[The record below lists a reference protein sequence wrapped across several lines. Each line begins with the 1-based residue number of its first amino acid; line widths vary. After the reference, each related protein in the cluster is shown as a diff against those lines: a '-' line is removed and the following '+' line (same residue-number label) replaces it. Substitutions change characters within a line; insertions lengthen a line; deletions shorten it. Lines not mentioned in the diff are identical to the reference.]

1 MTQSSVLLLAQ
12 QAVRSFLDSVDIHL
26 PKYARDR
33 ELERRVNEVV
43 SQWGCERSMGPYV
56 VPATILTITAYAHI
70 TDMETKVLITVFT
83 TFIAIMDDPA
93 FFDGLTPADFHR
105 NMCAG
110 VVQRDPGLLGE
121 FTKVLERM
129 WDHYPGFTANT
140 IFTSALRF
148 INASVMENEWQG
160 ETFCLA
166 ARPFVEYKRSMT
178 ATTEAYACF
187 IWPKSQFPDYR
198 TYVQAI
204 PDTMLYVSK
213 VNDVLSFYKEEL
225 AGEKDNYIHERAMA
239 TGRSTSMVLREVID
253 ETVAAVRRVRYVL
266 GDTDARAAWENFAAG
281 YIRVH
286 TDNPRYRLKD
296 ILGGEYLLDMS
307 SD

>member
-1 MTQSSVLLLAQ
+1 MTQSPTLLLAQ
-12 QAVRSFLDSVDIHL
+12 EAVITFLDNVDIYL
-26 PKYARDR
+26 PKYTRDR

-43 SQWGCERSMGPYV
+43 CQWGGERAMHPYV
-56 VPATILTITAYAHI
+56 VPATILTITAYSHI
-70 TDMETKVLITVFT
+70 TDMETKVLITIFT
-83 TFIAIMDDPA
+83 TFIAIMDDPE

-110 VVQRDPGLLGE
+110 VVQRDHGLLGE
-121 FTKVLERM
+121 FTKVLGRM

-140 IFTSALRF
+140 KYTSALRF

-160 ETFCLA
+160 AVLCRD

-187 IWPKSQFPDYR
+187 IWPTAQFPDYKA
-198 TYVQAI
+198 YVQAI
-204 PDTMLYVSK
+204 PDTMLYVSY
-213 VNDVLSFYKEEL
+213 VNDILSFYKEEL
-225 AGEKDNYIHERAMA
+225 AGETDNYIHERALA
-239 TGRSTSMVLREVID
+239 TGRLTADVLQEVID
-253 ETVAAVRRVRYVL
+253 ETVAAIKRVRSVL
-266 GDTDARAAWENFAAG
+266 GDAEARAAWENFAAG

-296 ILGGEYLLDMS
+296 ILGGEYLLDIS